1 MATGQLQRNQEKRRI
16 LQIAHQVSATIGH
29 DFFRAMAK
37 HLAQALEADQVLIG
51 EFRAGLT
58 DRVVMLAG
66 IGGLESERLECP
78 LKGTVSAQIAQGK
91 PVLCRSVAQHRFPT
105 DPALCAL
112 KAQAF
117 VGVPLTTSTGDT
129 CGVLIAVYRKPV
141 PTLSVAK
148 SLLEVFAPRA
158 AAELE
163 RKQENERLRES
174 EQRYQAF
181 VMLNADAMWRVEL
194 EQPIP
199 IDLSEDE
206 QIDRIYRFGYLA
218 ECNDAM
224 ARQYGLERASQLTGS
239 RLNELSPLTT
249 EGVREALVQGIR
261 SGYHSTVELSPVD
274 AEGNRRHIL
283 RTQWGIVEQGML
295 QRIWGTTRDIT
306 ELKTIER
313 ELDASER
320 QMSDLLE
327 TLNLLVVMMQE
338 DGAILFCNK
347 HFYQLTGWI
356 AADITG
362 RNWFELMLPPEDRE
376 RAQTAFQAAKVQSGP
391 ETHYETTLLGP
402 QGERWRVTWDS
413 TCVRDIEGKI
423 VMSASVGRD
432 ISEYKMLEAQFR
444 QAQELES
451 LGRLA
456 GGVAHD
462 FNNLLTVI
470 TGYSSVLLEKKDS
483 TDPAYG
489 GLSEIRRTAEK
500 GAELTRSLLAFSRRQ
515 PPRPE
520 PVDLTA
526 LISQDE
532 PLLLRLVDG
541 SIQLVTN
548 LQPSLNLVHADPG
561 QIRQVLF
568 NLVVSARDAMPHG
581 GILNIAT
588 TSDGTHVQL
597 TISDTGIGMTE
608 EIRRHLFQPFFR
620 TDEESTATGLGMATT
635 YRIIRQ
641 NGGHIEVDSSPGNG
655 TRFRIQLPALT

>member
-37 HLAQALEADQVLIG
+37 HLAQALEADHVLIG
-51 EFRAGLT
+51 EIRAGLT
-58 DRVVMLAG
+58 DRIVMLAG
-66 IGGLESERLECP
+66 MADRESECLQCP
-78 LKGTVSAQIAQGK
+78 LQGTASGQIAQGK
-91 PVLCRSVAQHRFPT
+91 PVLCRSVAQHRFPA
-105 DPALCAL
+105 DPALSAL

-117 VGVPLTTSTGDT
+117 VGVPLMTSAGDT

-199 IDLSEDE
+199 TDLPEDD
-206 QIDRIYRFGYLA
+206 QIDQLYRFGYLA

-239 RLNELSPLTT
+239 RVSELSPLTT

-261 SGYHSTVELSPVD
+261 SGYHSTVELSPAD
-274 AEGNRRHIL
+274 EAGNRRHIL

-295 QRIWGTTRDIT
+295 KRVWGTTRDIT

-338 DGAILFCNK
+338 DGAIVFCNK
-347 HFYQLTGWI
+347 HLYQLTGWT
-356 AADITG
+356 AADTIG
-362 RNWFELMLPPEDRE
+362 KNWFEFMLPPEDRD
-376 RAQTAFQAAKVQSGP
+376 RARTAFHAARLQTGP
-391 ETHYETTLLGP
+391 HTHYESTLLGP

-413 TCVRDIEGKI
+413 TCVRDAEGKI
-423 VMSASVGRD
+423 VMSANVGRD

-470 TGYSSVLLEKKDS
+470 TGYSSVLLEKKDAS
-483 TDPAYG
+483 DPAYA
-489 GLSEIRRTAEK
+489 GLCEIRRTAEK

-520 PVDLTA
+520 PIDLTA
-526 LISQDE
+526 LISLDE
-532 PLLLRLVDG
+532 PLLLRLLDDN
-541 SIQLVTN
+541 IHLVTD
-548 LQPSLNLVHADPG
+548 LQPSLNLISADPG

-581 GILNIAT
+581 GILTITT
-588 TSDGTHVQL
+588 TSDGSHVQL

-608 EIRRHLFQPFFR
+608 EVRRHLFHPFFR

-641 NGGHIEVDSSPGNG
+641 NGGQIEVDSSPRNG
-655 TRFRIQLPALT
+655 TRFRIQLPALP

>member
-1 MATGQLQRNQEKRRI
+1 MAR
-16 LQIAHQVSATIGH
+16 
-29 DFFRAMAK
+29 
-37 HLAQALEADQVLIG
+37 HLAQALEADDVLIG
-51 EFRAGLT
+51 EFRAGRT

-66 IGGLESERLECP
+66 MAGPESEPLECP
-78 LKGTVSAQIAQGK
+78 LKGTVSAQIAEGK
-91 PVLCRSVAQHRFPT
+91 AVLCRSVAQHRFPA
-105 DPALCAL
+105 DPALSAV

-117 VGVPLTTSTGDT
+117 VAVPLMTSTGDT

-181 VMLNADAMWRVEL
+181 VMLNADSMWRIEL

-199 IDLSEDE
+199 TDLPEDE
-206 QIDRIYRFGYLA
+206 QIEQIFQFGYLA

-224 ARQYGLERASQLTGS
+224 ARQFGLERASQLAGY
-239 RLNELSPLTT
+239 RIAELSTLTP
-249 EGVREALVQGIR
+249 ESMRESMLQSIR
-261 SGYHSTVELSPVD
+261 SGYHSTLELSPLD
-274 AEGNRRHIL
+274 HDGNRRHVL
-283 RTQWGIVEQGML
+283 RTHWGIVEQGML

-327 TLNLLVVMMQE
+327 TLHLLVVMMQE
-338 DGAILFCNK
+338 DGAIVFCNK
-347 HFYQLTGWI
+347 HLYQLTGWT
-356 AADITG
+356 AADTTG
-362 RNWFELMLPPEDRE
+362 RNWFELMLPPEDRD
-376 RAQTAFQAAKVQSGP
+376 RAQAAFHAAKVQDVP
-391 ETHYETTLLGP
+391 HTHYESTLLGP

-413 TCVRDIEGKI
+413 TCVRDTDGKI
-423 VMSASVGRD
+423 MMSANVGRD
-432 ISEYKMLEAQFR
+432 VSEFKMLEAQFR

-470 TGYSSVLLEKKDS
+470 TGYSSVLLEKKDA
-483 TDPAYG
+483 TDPTYVP
-489 GLSEIRRTAEK
+489 LCEIRRTAEK

-515 PPRPE
+515 HPRPE
-520 PVDLTA
+520 PIDLTA
-526 LISQDE
+526 LISLDE
-532 PLLLRLVDG
+532 PLLLRLLDEN
-541 SIQLVTN
+541 IHLVTD
-548 LQPSLNLVHADPG
+548 LQRSPNLVHADPG

-568 NLVVSARDAMPHG
+568 NLVVNARDAMPHG
-581 GILNIAT
+581 GILTIAT
-588 TSDGTHVQL
+588 SSDGTHAQL
-597 TISDTGIGMTE
+597 TISDTGVGMTE
-608 EIRRHLFQPFFR
+608 EVRRHLFRPFFR

-655 TRFRIQLPALT
+655 TRFLIQLPALP